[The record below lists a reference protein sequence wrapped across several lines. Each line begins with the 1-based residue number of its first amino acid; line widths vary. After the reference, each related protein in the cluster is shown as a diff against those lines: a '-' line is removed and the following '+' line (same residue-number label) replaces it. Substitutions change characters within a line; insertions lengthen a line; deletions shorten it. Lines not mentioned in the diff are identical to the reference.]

1 MVKKGKWT
9 TPGYDEK
16 FGSKFS
22 FHSMQRCRDMRG
34 KAAAIRAY
42 VRGCTDFVCCLR
54 VACDDQTFRPSNRT
68 LPNRC
73 GIPLVLQ
80 LSRRT
85 AVPALQSDY

>member
-16 FGSKFS
+16 FGSKFFFYIPS
-22 FHSMQRCRDMRG
+22 SVVETCAAMRL
-34 KAAAIRAY
+34 R
-42 VRGCTDFVCCLR
+42 FVLTLPDVLTFCLSLLC
-54 VACDDQTFRPSNRT
+54 VMMQTFRPSNRT

-73 GIPLVLQ
+73 GILFVLQ
-80 LSRRT
+80 LRRT